1 MRSSLLIP
9 TQKTLEL
16 LVHQAQSRA
25 DHIIYSAL
33 TNGLRVNNG
42 RAFHSVV
49 SPFSTLAHRV
59 IEKELT
65 CVENTDIDIAVLTH
79 VCTDWRRSPV

>member
-25 DHIIYSAL
+25 DRIIYSAL

-49 SPFSTLAHRV
+49 SPLLYPGSSSNRKRTHLCREHRYRHCRPDARLYRLA
-59 IEKELT
+59 
-65 CVENTDIDIAVLTH
+65 
-79 VCTDWRRSPV
+79 